1 MSRGRRG
8 SFVSRHDD
16 EVRLR
21 HMLDHAVEAVELAR
35 DRTREDLGRERMLN
49 VPPTRPIEVMG
60 EAAAR
65 VSADGR
71 ERTPKIPW
79 TEIVSLRNRIVHGY
93 DNVNFDI
100 LWTIV
105 KHDLSPLIESPKRVL
120 RETE

>member
-1 MSRGRRG
+1 
-8 SFVSRHDD
+8 
-16 EVRLR
+16 
-21 HMLDHAVEAVELAR
+21 MLDHAVEAVELAR